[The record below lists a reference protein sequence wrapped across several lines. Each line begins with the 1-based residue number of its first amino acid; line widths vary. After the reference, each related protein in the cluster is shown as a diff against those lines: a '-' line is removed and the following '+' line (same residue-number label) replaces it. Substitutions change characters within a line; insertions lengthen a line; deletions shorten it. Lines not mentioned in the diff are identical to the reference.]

1 MGKKIIVAITILL
14 TAGLFTG
21 WYLFTRE
28 SKYLG
33 TSAFTAIPDNSA
45 IVIRIHHLR
54 NYTSS
59 SLKNPFW
66 KECSALP
73 GLSGLYHKLSLADS
87 LIRTSEKPNN
97 PLPEKEL
104 TIAVQ
109 NENNAYQWLI
119 ILELASLSDKR
130 VVARLVPDYFTH
142 KGVFPEKTKSG
153 EAELNSYS
161 WQEKGKSQHFYTSLF
176 HGLLLGSTDQKFL
189 EQAIYKLNHPGKSGN
204 IVFERANKRNTGD
217 SDARIYLNH
226 QLLPRFAQ
234 PLCSKTFS
242 DKLTGSLPLATWSEL
257 DLTQK
262 PDEMILNGF
271 SFLADS
277 LNTHLGIFL
286 RQQPD
291 SFRLARVFPAHS
303 TFFLSYVI
311 TSNSRFFEDY
321 EQLLTKNH
329 TLDSYRKLLSQTDSL
344 YGVDLRKIVSDHLDG
359 AAAVLFT
366 QPDPT
371 MPEENKY
378 LILSVN
384 SGGQVE
390 EALTPLAIQI
400 PGRRKRDKPKN
411 YSLFRIDSETEF
423 KIYKTEVD
431 DFGKQVFGE
440 VFAGVK
446 TNYFTIYDNCLVM
459 AASSESLERFLQA
472 NVLHE
477 TLEND
482 PLYRNFT
489 HGLSD
494 RLNLFLWT
502 SPGYALPFLKEIID
516 TKNNTEITKQRATL
530 LKIESMAWQIGNEN
544 GMIYNMARLKYNP
557 EVHINSPSVI
567 WKSHPAVA
575 LLTPPHIVTGGSV
588 KENAHILVQD
598 KDLNLLGINSEG
610 RVLWK
615 TKLSAPINSEIFEP
629 DCLKNGKP
637 QYFFSTSDALYLI
650 GSDGKYLTGY
660 PVKLHSPA
668 TNGVSVFDYD
678 QNKDY
683 RFFIAGKDHKVCLYD
698 KKGAIVTGWTPPKTE
713 HDVNLPVQFFR
724 VENKDYLIFTD
735 KNRAY
740 ILDRKGKP
748 AVKIKGDFTFSHNPF
763 TLQPKSGKNKARLIT
778 TDNKGVIL
786 SVGFDGSVKKLEVGQ
801 FSPDHH
807 FSCEVGN
814 TDKAFSYLF
823 LDGETL
829 TAYDMQG
836 NRLFLRKFNHTIP
849 FAPQLFP
856 FPDKSIKIGVTDS
869 AGSKIYLLN
878 SDGSVYTGFPI
889 DGATPF
895 AISFHAKESSTPFN
909 LLTAMP
915 DGELINYSIK

>member
-1 MGKKIIVAITILL
+1 
-14 TAGLFTG
+14 
-21 WYLFTRE
+21 
-28 SKYLG
+28 
-33 TSAFTAIPDNSA
+33 
-45 IVIRIHHLR
+45 
-54 NYTSS
+54 
-59 SLKNPFW
+59 
-66 KECSALP
+66 
-73 GLSGLYHKLSLADS
+73 
-87 LIRTSEKPNN
+87 
-97 PLPEKEL
+97 
-104 TIAVQ
+104 
-109 NENNAYQWLI
+109 
-119 ILELASLSDKR
+119 
-130 VVARLVPDYFTH
+130 
-142 KGVFPEKTKSG
+142 
-153 EAELNSYS
+153 
-161 WQEKGKSQHFYTSLF
+161 
-176 HGLLLGSTDQKFL
+176 
-189 EQAIYKLNHPGKSGN
+189 
-204 IVFERANKRNTGD
+204 
-217 SDARIYLNH
+217 
-226 QLLPRFAQ
+226 
-234 PLCSKTFS
+234 
-242 DKLTGSLPLATWSEL
+242 
-257 DLTQK
+257 
-262 PDEMILNGF
+262 
-271 SFLADS
+271 
-277 LNTHLGIFL
+277 
-286 RQQPD
+286 
-291 SFRLARVFPAHS
+291 
-303 TFFLSYVI
+303 
-311 TSNSRFFEDY
+311 
-321 EQLLTKNH
+321 
-329 TLDSYRKLLSQTDSL
+329 
-344 YGVDLRKIVSDHLDG
+344 
-359 AAAVLFT
+359 
-366 QPDPT
+366 

-472 NVLHE
+472 NILHE

-530 LKIESMAWQIGNEN
+530 LKIESMGWQIGNEN

-698 KKGAIVTGWTPPKTE
+698 KKGDIVTGWTPPKTE

-807 FSCEVGN
+807 FCCEVEN
-814 TDKAFSYLF
+814 ADKTFSYLF
-823 LDGETL
+823 LNGETL
-829 TAYDMQG
+829 TAYDWQG

-856 FPDKSIKIGVTDS
+856 SPDKSIKIGITDS
-869 AGSKIYLLN
+869 AESKIYLLN
-878 SDGSVYTGFPI
+878 SDGSVYAGFPI

-895 AISFHAKESSTPFN
+895 AISFHGKESSTPFY
-909 LLTAMP
+909 LVTAMP
-915 DGELINYSIK
+915 DGELINYLIK